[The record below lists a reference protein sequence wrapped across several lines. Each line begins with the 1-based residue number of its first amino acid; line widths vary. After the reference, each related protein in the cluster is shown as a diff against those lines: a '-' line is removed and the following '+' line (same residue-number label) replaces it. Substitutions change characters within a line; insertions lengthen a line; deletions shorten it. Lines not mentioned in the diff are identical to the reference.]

1 MAAAPTGFHPTPR
14 FRISGR
20 YCNRPTTM
28 HKVRQQNRL
37 FGECHHQ
44 AVSHNHPSIHSF
56 YCFQA
61 AKSSSCQF
69 LRHCRKNLKC
79 LQNSGYRVL
88 MVSGKTAHSISGSV
102 ILVRIFHVL
111 KKLSVKS
118 IYSFKTDR
126 MVISVTVKHDASAQ

>member
-88 MVSGKTAHSISGSV
+88 MVSGKNCSQYIWLSNSGADISCFEETV
-102 ILVRIFHVL
+102 CKIHIFL
-111 KKLSVKS
+111 QNRQNGD
-118 IYSFKTDR
+118 FGDCET
-126 MVISVTVKHDASAQ
+126 